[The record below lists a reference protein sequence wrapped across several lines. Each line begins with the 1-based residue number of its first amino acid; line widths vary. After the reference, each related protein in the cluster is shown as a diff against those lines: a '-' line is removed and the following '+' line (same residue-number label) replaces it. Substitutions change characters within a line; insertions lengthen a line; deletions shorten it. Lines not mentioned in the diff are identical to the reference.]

1 MESSGVLRIF
11 EAAAEAIAI
20 VDRRIIDSSFR
31 TDDRAFL
38 ELARLIIAAGGDVR
52 AVFIFLADVQRRV
65 SPAVLGLDDRRLRLW
80 TGSCSTHFSR
90 SPTTRMGSASRGGT
104 GHGDS
109 DTELHNTHLTRMASR
124 FAHRVKAWGAGNG
137 CP

>member
-52 AVFIFLADVQRRV
+52 AVFIYF
-65 SPAVLGLDDRRLRLW
+65 G
-80 TGSCSTHFSR
+80 
-90 SPTTRMGSASRGGT
+90 
-104 GHGDS
+104 
-109 DTELHNTHLTRMASR
+109 
-124 FAHRVKAWGAGNG
+124 
-137 CP
+137 